1 MARLCSSLLD
11 LWLALLWLLGPA
23 TITLLLLLLQCR
35 SNFHS
40 CSASPTRGL
49 LPHQTSSVCVLLMT
63 DSSFIL
69 SFSGCYSS
77 SSSSFFFFFLAFLS
91 MRKKLQHVGEELL
104 HHWNR
109 SWNFACILGFISRNN
124 NCKLVRLPELLLLVV
139 L

>member
-23 TITLLLLLLQCR
+23 TITVLLLLLQCR
-35 SNFHS
+35 SNFYS
-40 CSASPTRGL
+40 CSACPL
-49 LPHQTSSVCVLLMT
+49 LPHQTSSVCVLQMT
-63 DSSFIL
+63 DYSFIL
-69 SFSGCYSS
+69 NFSGCYSS

-91 MRKKLQHVGEELL
+91 LRKKLQHVGEELL

-124 NCKLVRLPELLLLVV
+124 NCKLVRLPELLLLAV